1 MTIKKTKK
9 MLKLPMKKIQQ
20 IADELKVSKRTVQR
34 AMNLTFPTTGMNAD
48 RARVRA
54 RELGAVE
61 VTDVFFIE
69 A

>member
-9 MLKLPMKKIQQ
+9 VLKLPMKKIQQ

-54 RELGAVE
+54 RALGAVE
-61 VTDVFFIE
+61 VTDVYFIE
-69 A
+69 S